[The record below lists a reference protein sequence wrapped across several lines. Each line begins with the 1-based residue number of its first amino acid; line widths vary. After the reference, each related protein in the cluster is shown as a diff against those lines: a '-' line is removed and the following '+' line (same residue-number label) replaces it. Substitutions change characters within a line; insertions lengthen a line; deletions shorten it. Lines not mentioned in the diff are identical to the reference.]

1 VSYYILIKYELTFV
15 KMLVLAMQF
24 SSNNRKAKAPDPNPT
39 GPSPG
44 ANSTFKA
51 KETMTGARPFV
62 V

>member
-1 VSYYILIKYELTFV
+1 
-15 KMLVLAMQF
+15 MLVLAMQF

-51 KETMTGARPFV
+51 KETMTGARPQEAHSDRFNDPACV
-62 V
+62 N